1 MPFEVHFGCC
11 QPAGDGFG
19 SHLGGLGDVLGMGW
33 VPELAQGRQN
43 RLDCTGALAGALFCQ
58 DPGIQVMAKV

>member
-1 MPFEVHFGCC
+1 MAFLLGSVS
-11 QPAGDGFG
+11 AAWDGFG
-19 SHLGGLGDVLGMGW
+19 FHFGGLGDILGMGW

-43 RLDCTGALAGALFCQ
+43 RMDCIGARAGAVFYQ